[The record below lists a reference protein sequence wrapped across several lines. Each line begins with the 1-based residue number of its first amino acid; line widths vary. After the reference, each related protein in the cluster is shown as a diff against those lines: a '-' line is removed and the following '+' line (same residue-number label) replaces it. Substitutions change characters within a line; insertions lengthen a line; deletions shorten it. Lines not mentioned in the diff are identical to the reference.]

1 MYVIRRLDLTDGQEL
16 TEVLALQRA
25 AYAVEAKLI
34 GTSDIPPLKDTAE
47 TLAKCG
53 EIFHGYFDEGRLVG
67 AISHKKVKHTLDIH
81 RLVVNPDHFRRGI
94 ARSLVGHVEGIEG
107 TADRIVVST
116 GARNTPAK
124 LLYRRLGFHETGE
137 SEPVPGL
144 RISTF
149 EKPLRSG
156 RRIRWREYRRLSDT
170 DAP

>member
-1 MYVIRRLDLTDGQEL
+1 MYVICRLDLTDGQEL
-16 TEVLALQRA
+16 MEILNLQRA
-25 AYAVEAKLI
+25 SYAVEAKLI

-67 AISHKKVKHTLDIH
+67 AISYKKVEDMLDIH
-81 RLVVNPDHFRRGI
+81 RLVVHPDHFRRGI
-94 ARSLVGHVEGIEG
+94 ARSLVGHVEGIGG

-124 LLYRRLGFHETGE
+124 LLYRRLGFHEMGE

-149 EKPLRSG
+149 EKPLRSA
-156 RRIRWREYRRLSDT
+156 RRIRWREYSHLSDVDT
-170 DAP
+170 P